1 VRRVIKVVFSLSALF
16 VSSFSAPSVV
26 IADGATRYVAYG
38 ASLDS
43 GLGTSCSDPGYRSE
57 NQAAIVSAL
66 EDASEGDTV
75 RICAGEYTFTD
86 TGYSGA
92 LPDGVSII
100 GAGAGATV
108 LNGDDTYWLLN
119 ITGGTGLT
127 IRGIT
132 FANGSASYGAAL
144 TLQDTE
150 ATIIGSEFINNTS
163 ITSGEDYGGAGIYV
177 YDASDVTVISSRFE
191 GNVSDE
197 ESVGAAINVYTNGV
211 AAALRVERS
220 TFVGNE
226 AGAGPAVY
234 VADWDELDGDASEI
248 VLMNNNFIENVNTN
262 PADESADGGA
272 VAFEHTN
279 GNLTMIGNLFR
290 SNTGAYSG
298 GAVEIWNV
306 TGTIVVERN
315 TFLRNS
321 GGEGGALWIDVRN
334 GTHRIRR
341 NVFQRNVATDSG
353 GAIAFECETT
363 APRNVARS
371 LQRSNSFSANRAGN
385 RRTGDVFASEY
396 GCVN

>member
-1 VRRVIKVVFSLSALF
+1 MHRVIKVFLSLSALF
-16 VSSFSAPSVV
+16 VTSISAPSVA
-26 IADGATRYVAYG
+26 IADNATLYVAYG

-43 GLGTSCSDPGYRSE
+43 GPGTSCSDPGYRSE
-57 NQAAIVSAL
+57 DESALVRAL

-75 RICAGEYTFTD
+75 RVCAGEYVSTGN
-86 TGYSGA
+86 GYSGV
-92 LPDGVSII
+92 LPNDVSII
-100 GAGAGATV
+100 GAGARATV
-108 LNGDDTYWLLN
+108 LNGDDSYWLMN
-119 ITGGTGLT
+119 VTGGTGLT

-132 FANGSASYGAAL
+132 FANGLASYGAAL

-163 ITSGEDYGGAGIYV
+163 TTSGEGYGGAGIYV

-197 ESVGAAINVYTNGV
+197 DSVGAAINVYTDGV
-211 AAALRVERS
+211 VATLRVERS
-220 TFVGNE
+220 TFVGNQ
-226 AGAGPAVY
+226 AGQGPAVY
-234 VADWDELDGDASEI
+234 FQDSDDLEGEASEI
-248 VLMNNNFIENVNTN
+248 FLVNNTFIDNVNTN
-262 PADESADGGA
+262 PDEDAADGGA

-279 GNLTMIGNLFR
+279 GNLTMSGNLFR
-290 SNTGAYSG
+290 GNSGANWG
-298 GAVEIWNV
+298 GAVEIWDV
-306 TGTIVVERN
+306 SGTIVVERN

-321 GGEGGALWIDVRN
+321 GGEGGALWIDVRS
-334 GTHRIRR
+334 GVDHIRR
-341 NVFQRNVATDSG
+341 NVFQRNVAADSG

-363 APRNVARS
+363 QARSVVRS